1 MITILFNSF
10 AFFFFSIT
18 VLFLIWIIKN
28 KSYQHAI
35 LLLASFFFYWYSS
48 DYLVILLV
56 FSILL
61 DFYCGKAIYNTEDIK
76 KRKFYL
82 ILSLVGNLGLL
93 GVFKYTDFSIESV
106 NYIASLFNVHLGLK
120 TLNIV
125 LPIGISFFTFQTMSY
140 SLDIYFKKLK
150 PTSSLLKFGLFVSF
164 FPQLVAGPIVRAK
177 DFLPQLEK
185 KVKLLSRNFK
195 AGLTLVSWGL
205 VKKIVFADNIAV
217 FVNHFFTNPTQL
229 PGSIPIFLGALAFGI
244 QIYCDFS
251 GYSDIAIGIAR
262 ILGFKL
268 KLNFDK
274 PYFATNFSN
283 FWRKWHISLSTWLK
297 DYLYIPLGG
306 NRKGKSRTYINL
318 MITMVLGGLWHGAA
332 WNFLFWGFYQGALLA
347 IHKLASSIRLTKI
360 FNIFGLYRKYV
371 TLILT
376 QYFVFLGW
384 LLFRIPDVGH
394 LLYSIKKFVIFDFSQ
409 GFTVLLK
416 MLQMYDIPL
425 IFLGLFLIIH
435 AYTFFNRDIIEK
447 IAQKDLFYWSL
458 YLFIMCLSLFFLS
471 PTETIPFIYF
481 QF

>member
-1 MITILFNSF
+1 M
-10 AFFFFSIT
+10 
-18 VLFLIWIIKN
+18 
-28 KSYQHAI
+28 
-35 LLLASFFFYWYSS
+35 LLASYVFYWYSS

-56 FSILL
+56 FSTLL
-61 DFYCGKAIYNTEDIK
+61 DFYCGKAIYDTEDPK

-82 ILSLVGNLGLL
+82 TLSVVGNLGLL
-93 GVFKYTDFSIESV
+93 GIFKYTDFSIESV
-106 NYIASLFNVHLGLK
+106 NYIASLFNVNLGLK

-140 SLDIYFKKLK
+140 SLDVYFKKLK
-150 PTSSLLKFGLFVSF
+150 PTLSLFKFGLFVSF

-177 DFLPQLEK
+177 DFLPQLEN

-195 AGLTLVSWGL
+195 VGLTLVGWGL

-217 FVNHFFTNPTQL
+217 FVNHFFTNPMQY
-229 PGSIPIFLGALAFGI
+229 PGSIPIFIGALAFGI

-251 GYSDIAIGIAR
+251 GYSDIAIGMAR

-274 PYFATNFSN
+274 PYFATNFST
-283 FWRKWHISLSTWLK
+283 FWKKWHMSLSSWLK

-306 NRKGKSRTYINL
+306 NRKGRNRTYINL
-318 MITMVLGGLWHGAA
+318 MITMILGGLWHGAA

-347 IHKLASSIRLTKI
+347 IHKFASSIRLTKI
-360 FNIFGLYRKYV
+360 FNIFGLYRKYI

-384 LLFRIPDVGH
+384 LLFRVPDVDH
-394 LLYSIKKFVIFDFSQ
+394 LLYSIKKFIIFDFSQ
-409 GFTVLLK
+409 AFIVLLK
-416 MLQMYDIPL
+416 MLQMYEIPF

-435 AYTFFNRDIIEK
+435 IYTFFNREIIEK
-447 IAQKDLFYWSL
+447 IAQRDLFYWGL
-458 YLFIMCLSLFFLS
+458 YLFVICLGLYFLS
-471 PTETIPFIYF
+471 PPETIKFIYF